1 MKSGYEILQ
10 AICTEMNTDFQ
21 ADTAG
26 AYGDIKFFAGY
37 DVEISNELKLLSK
50 RGIKS
55 YPLFGVVMPETHAD
69 NLGKDE
75 REITIKKIII
85 ATSTAKD
92 MRVGKRIEKNFVP
105 ILEPILEL
113 FKEKFAENTD
123 IVSGGYD
130 TMITS
135 TWVPLY
141 SEDNQQ
147 SDEYDNRLDGIK
159 IENFKFKIKNT
170 GNDC

>member
-10 AICTEMNTDFQ
+10 TICTEINTDFQ
-21 ADTAG
+21 TNTAG
-26 AYGDIKFFAGY
+26 RYGDIKFFAGY
-37 DVEISNELKLLSK
+37 DVEISNELKILSK
-50 RGIKS
+50 RGVKT
-55 YPLFGVVMPETHAD
+55 YPLFAVVMPETHSD
-69 NLGKDE
+69 NIGKDE

-85 ATSTAKD
+85 ATSTKKD
-92 MRVGKRIEKNFVP
+92 MRVDKRIETNFTP

-113 FKEKFAENTD
+113 FKEKFSENTD
-123 IVSGGYD
+123 IISSGYD
-130 TMITS
+130 TVITS

-147 SDEYDNRLDGIK
+147 SDQYDNRLDGIK

>member
-55 YPLFGVVMPETHAD
+55 YPLFAVVMPETHAD

-159 IENFKFKIKNT
+159 IENFKFTIKNT